1 LDRHR
6 GVVTAKTAAP
16 TISAA
21 AVVVAVVA
29 AVARSRIVVCYHILP
44 RTRVQ
49 RLMAGSLE
57 AVSAECCL
65 GEGCS
70 HVVWIEAEYTAGTP
84 RTWWVPAV
92 RREHE
97 LAESRIA
104 PDAPSH
110 NRTQVASVNGL
121 GPVRDRA
128 GEAKRPHIAWP
139 VRAMT
144 KRRAYVARQNRADV
158 LSQEW
163 GSYTAVAVAAA
174 VAEGASKTFLCLEGI
189 STMLR

>member
-1 LDRHR
+1 LNRHR
-6 GVVTAKTAAP
+6 GVVTAKTADP

-21 AVVVAVVA
+21 AAVVVA
-29 AVARSRIVVCYHILP
+29 AVAQSRIVVCYHILP

-57 AVSAECCL
+57 AESAECCL

-70 HVVWIEAEYTAGTP
+70 HVVWVEAEYTVGTP
-84 RTWWVPAV
+84 RTWVPAV

-110 NRTQVASVNGL
+110 NRTQAASVNEL
-121 GPVRDRA
+121 GPVQDRA

-139 VRAMT
+139 VRAMM
-144 KRRAYVARQNRADV
+144 KRWAYEARQNRADA

-163 GSYTAVAVAAA
+163 GSYIAVAGAVAVAA
-174 VAEGASKTFLCLEGI
+174 GASKTFLCLEGI
-189 STMLR
+189 SALLR